1 MVPLAISIEELTCGY
16 TFRASTAALQ
26 KNGRKERF
34 TPSRAAKSAFTR
46 WRRAAIRVTST
57 STTVVNCALVC
68 SDSTMRSA
76 ITRRNRLIF
85 SVRPRSADGSLGATV
100 AAGTAGADSLAAGGA
115 AALFLAS
122 TAARTSALRIRPPT
136 PEPEMVARS
145 MSLSAASLRTS
156 GVTYAPD
163 AAAAAGAGVTGAAGV
178 AGAAGVEVT
187 GAAGAGAAGAGVA
200 GAAGAAGA

>member
-1 MVPLAISIEELTCGY
+1 MVPLAISMEELTCGY

-46 WRRAAIRVTST
+46 WRKAAIRVTST

-76 ITRRNRLIF
+76 ITRRRRLIF
-85 SVRPRSADGSLGATV
+85 SVRPRSGDGSLDGA
-100 AAGTAGADSLAAGGA
+100 AALAALGALGALGALCAGAVLVAA

-122 TAARTSALRIRPPT
+122 TAA
-136 PEPEMVARS
+136 
-145 MSLSAASLRTS
+145 
-156 GVTYAPD
+156 
-163 AAAAAGAGVTGAAGV
+163 
-178 AGAAGVEVT
+178 
-187 GAAGAGAAGAGVA
+187 
-200 GAAGAAGA
+200 

>member
-156 GVTYAPD
+156 GVTYTPD
-163 AAAAAGAGVTGAAGV
+163 AGDAAGVADAASVAGAGAGAGVTGAAG
-178 AGAAGVEVT
+178 AG
-187 GAAGAGAAGAGVA
+187 GAAGA
-200 GAAGAAGA
+200 